1 MEIGNLNVLHCDN
14 HVLVVDK
21 PACVPIVPDSSG
33 DVALLDIAK
42 EWVKREYSKPGEVFL
57 GVVHRLDRPVSGV
70 VVFARTSKAA
80 SRLSDAW
87 RRHDIEKIY
96 WGMSES
102 PAPQE
107 RKGEV
112 EQWLWK
118 DAKRN
123 VVRRFTREGRQDG
136 AKLAQT
142 SWRVLSAKP
151 GSTLFELIP
160 HTGRPHQ
167 LRVACA
173 SLGCVLKGDLKYGAR
188 QPLPDKS
195 IALHARRLTF
205 AHPTLKDRVTF
216 ESECPF

>member
-1 MEIGNLNVLHCDN
+1 MKTSHLKILHCDN
-14 HVLVVDK
+14 HILVVDK
-21 PACVPIVPDSSG
+21 PACVPIVPDSSD
-33 DVALLDIAK
+33 DVSLLDMAK
-42 EWVKREYSKPGEVFL
+42 AWVKEEFSKPGAVFL

-80 SRLSDAW
+80 SRLSEAW
-87 RRHDIEKIY
+87 RCHDIEKVY
-96 WGMSES
+96 WGLSES

-107 RKGEV
+107 RKGEI

-118 DAKRN
+118 DTKRN

-151 GSTLFELIP
+151 GNTLLELIP
-160 HTGRPHQ
+160 HTGRSHQ

-173 SLGCVLKGDLKYGAR
+173 SMGCVLKGDLKYGAR

-195 IALHARRLTF
+195 IALHARRLSF
-205 AHPTLKDRVTF
+205 AHPTLKEKMRF
-216 ESECPF
+216 ESPCPF